1 MKIRLQKIFSALG
14 CLLLGGGLA
23 GCGGG
28 NEIQVYIITAEPS
41 PPASWD
47 LASPFGPEKARF
59 RIDAADAN
67 GTASVSLSVL
77 PGDGGGLLGNVNRW
91 RKQLG
96 LEPLAEQDLAEAVRP
111 VEALG
116 PEARLV
122 DINGSSP
129 RFPGETRLVG
139 VIVPRKELTWFYK
152 LMGSAPVVD
161 GAKAEFLNYLPHWR

>member
-1 MKIRLQKIFSALG
+1 M
-14 CLLLGGGLA
+14 
-23 GCGGG
+23 
-28 NEIQVYIITAEPS
+28 
-41 PPASWD
+41 
-47 LASPFGPEKARF
+47 
-59 RIDAADAN
+59 
-67 GTASVSLSVL
+67 SLSVL

-161 GAKAEFLNYLPHWR
+161 GAKAEFLDYLPHWR

>member
-28 NEIQVYIITAEPS
+28 NEIEIYTIPAEPS

-47 LASPFGPEKARF
+47 LASPFGPEKERF

-96 LEPLAEQDLAEAVRP
+96 LEALAEQDLAEAMRP

-122 DINGSSP
+122 DINGTSA

-139 VIVPRKELTWFYK
+139 VIVPRNELTWFYK
-152 LMGSAPVVD
+152 LMGNTPVVD
-161 GAKAEFLNYLPHWR
+161 GAKTEFLDYLPHWR